1 MIGSTAFTDEDAA
14 AQRATGAIE
23 LHIEELALHGFPAAD
38 RHAIGGAV
46 ERELARLL
54 GQQEDRSGLVDRE
67 IAQLEGGTFA
77 VAPNATPEM
86 IGTQI
91 AQTIYSGLIR

>member
-1 MIGSTAFTDEDAA
+1 MEPAAMDEGNTPAL
-14 AQRATGAIE
+14 E
-23 LHIEELALHGFPAAD
+23 LHIEELALHGFSAAD
-38 RHAIGGAV
+38 RHSIGETV

-54 GQQEDRSGLVDRE
+54 GEREDRSGLVDRE
-67 IAQLEGGTFA
+67 IAHLEGGTFA
-77 VAPNATPEM
+77 VAPNATSEM